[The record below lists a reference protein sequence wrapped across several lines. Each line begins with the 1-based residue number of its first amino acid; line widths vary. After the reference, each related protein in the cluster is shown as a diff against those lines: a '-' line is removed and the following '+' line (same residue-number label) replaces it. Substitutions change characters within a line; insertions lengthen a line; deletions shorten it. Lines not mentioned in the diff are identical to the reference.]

1 MKKHHIVETHQQEHV
16 LNEKWTMVDARS
28 DFIIRCSTDFYFF
41 TFVSKNLNDEINIST
56 EFVYCIEMSN
66 HVMKL
71 FSSSGS
77 ATTLVF
83 EYFHNIRCGK
93 TVFLH

>member
-1 MKKHHIVETHQQEHV
+1 MPGPTSSSGALQI
-16 LNEKWTMVDARS
+16 
-28 DFIIRCSTDFYFF
+28 FISLHSL
-41 TFVSKNLNDEINIST
+41 VKNLNDEINIST